1 MIELLQRGLLTKVVA
16 ECTFDKRCNEI
27 LSELSYGPPLAY
39 AAIKRNL
46 MAAEQLSLAEAV
58 SIEARNMVRT
68 LDSYDC
74 SGARRTFFLRQILEF
89 IGY

>member
-39 AAIKRNL
+39 AAIKSNL

-74 SGARRTFFLRQILEF
+74 SEARRTFFLR
-89 IGY
+89 